1 MAGALSRVSDAPI
14 THKMVDAGHMG
25 RVDDDRRWSG
35 AERIDL
41 TYKIYFNIIFRT
53 FRPEAS
59 ARTVTFVRDLEKF
72 EF

>member
-1 MAGALSRVSDAPI
+1 MAGAVSRVSNAAI

-41 TYKIYFNIIFRT
+41 TFKHIFQNIF
-53 FRPEAS
+53 
-59 ARTVTFVRDLEKF
+59 
-72 EF
+72 